1 MRIKDFLGK
10 ECIKLDLVETE
21 KQKHIGE
28 MVKILADAGKI
39 PKDKVKKITEK
50 LMERENMGSTG
61 IGEGV
66 GIPHIKLNYVDT
78 IVGALGVSKK
88 GVDFDSLDGNPVYI
102 SFLLLTPEEARNEHL
117 KALSEISLFL
127 KDKYYRDE
135 LRAMKDDKQAYKL
148 IKKI

>member
-1 MRIKDFLGK
+1 
-10 ECIKLDLVETE
+10 
-21 KQKHIGE
+21 
-28 MVKILADAGKI
+28 
-39 PKDKVKKITEK
+39 
-50 LMERENMGSTG
+50 MERENMGSTG